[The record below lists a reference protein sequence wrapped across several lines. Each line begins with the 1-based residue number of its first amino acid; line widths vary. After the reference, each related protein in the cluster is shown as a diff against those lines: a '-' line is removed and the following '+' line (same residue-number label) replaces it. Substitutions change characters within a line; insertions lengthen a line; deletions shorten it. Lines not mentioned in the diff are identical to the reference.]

1 MLRRILCFFI
11 VFLFFPFFS
20 SFGFD
25 LYINSIKAP
34 VYKSPSIG
42 SEKMVVLSKGT
53 SLTGIELKSNW
64 YHVKYK
70 NIEGWVYKLMA
81 KKTPPLNGKKIYAM
95 NKVSKEQMK
104 NLAGKARRRPSSY
117 ATTAAARALR
127 NKDKHFSKEYS
138 LNFVALEKIES
149 IEISDEE
156 ALEFLSK
163 GISDENDI

>member
-1 MLRRILCFFI
+1 MFRKIFCLIIIFS
-11 VFLFFPFFS
+11 FFPFLS
-20 SFGFD
+20 SFAFD

-42 SEKMVVLSKGT
+42 SEKIIVLTKGT
-53 SLTGIELKSNW
+53 SLIGIELKSNW

-70 NIEGWVYKLMA
+70 NMEGWVYKLMA

-95 NKVSKEQMK
+95 NKVSKKQME
-104 NLAGKARRRPSSY
+104 NLAGKTRRRPSSY

-138 LNFVALEKIES
+138 LNFTALEKLES

-156 ALEFLSK
+156 ALEFLTK